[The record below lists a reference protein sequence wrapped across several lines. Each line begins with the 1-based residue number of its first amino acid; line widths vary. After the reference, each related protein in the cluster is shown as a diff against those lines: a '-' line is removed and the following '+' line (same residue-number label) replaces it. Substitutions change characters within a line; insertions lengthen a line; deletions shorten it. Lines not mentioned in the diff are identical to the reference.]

1 MPLDA
6 TDAVAFMDMLYV
18 VGPDGDKVTD
28 APVDKTLELKVTVG
42 AALLFTFH

>member
-6 TDAVAFMDMLYV
+6 VPAEAFTDMPYV
-18 VGPDGDKVTD
+18 VGPDADKVTD
-28 APVDKTLELKVTVG
+28 APVDKILELKVTVG